1 MIYLL
6 GNNHVIKNVM
16 HFDVYLLGGVEKASF
31 RRKMAAHIPITK
43 EETKYKKIE
52 TTKMSMGILNLIS
65 LHLGNF
71 LGNISEFE
79 LFSNF

>member
-1 MIYLL
+1 MFTPWVVWKRHLSDEN
-6 GNNHVIKNVM
+6 GCVH
-16 HFDVYLLGGVEKASF
+16 S
-31 RRKMAAHIPITK
+31 K
-43 EETKYKKIE
+43 EETEYKKIE
-52 TTKMSMGILNLIS
+52 TIKLSMGILNLIS